1 MPLDV
6 FSMFLYDL
14 MHHLVLSMLICATR
28 YAYYLSPSVTANH
41 TYLFAT
47 AVSPKK
53 SCPKEYKEF
62 TPKSE
67 IYFFHS
73 ERTPTIPLL
82 LIKATKLVE

>member
-6 FSMFLYDL
+6 FSIFLYDL
-14 MHHLVLSMLICATR
+14 IHHLMLSMLICATR
-28 YAYYLSPSVTANH
+28 YAYYLRPPEAANH

-53 SCPKEYKEF
+53 SCPKEYKEL

-67 IYFFHS
+67 IYFHS
-73 ERTPTIPLL
+73 EKTPTIPLL
-82 LIKATKLVE
+82 SIKATKLVE